1 MNGESTYLVIIA
13 GSLIL
18 ILSYIF
24 NLIAERTNIPSVLM
38 LILLGV
44 VIQFG
49 LELMHF
55 QLADLFPALEVLGV
69 IGLIMIVLE
78 AALDLELNKEKLPLI
93 GKSLVVALSGLVLA
107 TMAITR

>member
-38 LILLGV
+38 LILLDV
-44 VIQFG
+44 VTQIKMSSEG
-49 LELMHF
+49 C
-55 QLADLFPALEVLGV
+55 LAISKTIFNLTNSTDSTILTNLTNLTSSTN
-69 IGLIMIVLE
+69 LTSRKLS
-78 AALDLELNKEKLPLI
+78 ELNSKI
-93 GKSLVVALSGLVLA
+93 
-107 TMAITR
+107 